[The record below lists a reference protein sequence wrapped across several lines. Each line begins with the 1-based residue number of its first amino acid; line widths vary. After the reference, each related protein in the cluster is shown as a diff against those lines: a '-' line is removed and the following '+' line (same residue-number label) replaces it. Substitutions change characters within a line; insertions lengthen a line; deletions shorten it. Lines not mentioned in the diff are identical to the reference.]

1 MSFAVPPSLALHTA
15 SARFKN
21 PLTLEIRPGLP
32 GSSRA
37 RFNSFAGCRIF
48 QPVNPALFL
57 PEFYLLIPCQ
67 CC

>member
-15 SARFKN
+15 SARFEN
-21 PLTLEIRPGLP
+21 PLTQEIRPGLP

-48 QPVNPALFL
+48 QPVNPALF
-57 PEFYLLIPCQ
+57 
-67 CC
+67 